1 MPTLTFNNYTKYLS
15 EVYQN
20 HNGQMGLFLKLIEEV
35 GEVAEKLYKT
45 PNLNKENLG
54 KELADLIHYALAI
67 ASMNNID
74 IERVII
80 NKDKEASIKYK
91 RQNNLTNFIN
101 EM

>member
-20 HNGQMGLFLKLIEEV
+20 HNRQMGLFLKLIEEV
-35 GEVAEKLYKT
+35 GEVAEELYKT
-45 PNLNKENLG
+45 PNL
-54 KELADLIHYALAI
+54 
-67 ASMNNID
+67 
-74 IERVII
+74 

-91 RQNNLTNFIN
+91 RQNNLTIFIN